1 MAGMESEQ
9 YATED
14 IVELDYGNGTAAV
27 VHLHGATVVSWK
39 FQGEEILFCSKKAIF
54 DNKKAIRGGIPLV
67 FPQFGPWSLGPQ
79 HGFARIRRW
88 KLVSTPMQ
96 DSRGNITAVFS
107 LEDDKRTR
115 ELWDKKFELVYTV
128 CLWKTSLELNLK
140 VLNRDESS
148 FEFTTLMHTY
158 FTTPDVTK
166 TSVIGLK
173 DLQFIDKV
181 QDGALMTENRGAVF
195 VNENY
200 DRVYQNAP
208 NEIVVNKVGTG
219 KTKVIIKKTNFPDVV
234 VWNPWEE
241 KAQGMA
247 DFDEKEYKTMLCVE
261 VGSVFNQVTLGPGE
275 QKEFSQI
282 ISVAPAE

>member
-14 IVELDYGNGTAAV
+14 VVELDQGNGTAAI

-39 FQGEEILFCSKKAIF
+39 LRGEEILFCSKKAIF
-54 DNKKAIRGGIPLV
+54 DNKKAIRGGIPIV

-79 HGFARIRRW
+79 HGFARIRKW

-115 ELWDKKFELVYTV
+115 ELWDKKFKLVYTV
-128 CLWKTSLELNLK
+128 SLWDKSLELNLK

-148 FEFTTLMHTY
+148 FEYTTLMHTY

-173 DLQFIDKV
+173 DLHFIDKV
-181 QDGALMTENRGAVF
+181 QDGAILTENRSEVI

-208 NEIVVNKVGTG
+208 NEIVVNKVGNG
-219 KTKVIIKKTNFPDVV
+219 EQKVIIKKTNFPDVG
-234 VWNPWEE
+234 N
-241 KAQGMA
+241 G
-247 DFDEKEYKTMLCVE
+247 VE
-261 VGSVFNQVTLGPGE
+261 PMGRESSRDGRF
-275 QKEFSQI
+275 
-282 ISVAPAE
+282 